1 MRTDKFA
8 EVMINTKLERIKINY
23 EAYRITLWEAAKEIA
38 DVVERGYITSEEGD
52 QQIRKLAR
60 MKRRG

>member
-1 MRTDKFA
+1 MDKFA
-8 EVMINTKLERIKINY
+8 EVMLTTKLERIKTNY

-38 DVVERGYITSEEGD
+38 DVVERGYLTSEEGD